1 MFHHHCDETLRIKR
15 VENTTRSGVFLTNFE
30 VFPLVMNTVSNAWY
44 YFLNKIIL
52 EGEIKDV
59 KMSSF
64 SSDFQTLIK
73 YDFPLYFLYE
83 LLMSLRMN
91 FERLLASF
99 EKPQFQSVLIFFT
112 VCPSVPSFSFSV
124 FWAVIFIF
132 NMFHSIWR
140 QFPMFEF
147 WQISSHSSFK
157 NTAIEKAKI
166 IHWQQHSPQDI
177 TA

>member
-1 MFHHHCDETLRIKR
+1 MKIRRVAEYFWRIPR
-15 VENTTRSGVFLTNFE
+15 CFLWWW
-30 VFPLVMNTVSNAWY
+30 NTVSNPWY

-166 IHWQQHSPQDI
+166 KHWQQHSPQDI